1 MYTNLSYAWRK
12 FVKAEGN
19 TNSFLHQKIM
29 FLIFRFLNTYI
40 DLQLDTFLCF
50 IYIYNII
57 YIYIYYI

>member
-50 IYIYNII
+50 IYIYII
-57 YIYIYYI
+57 